1 TEEVQISDQ
10 KEDLF
15 DGYVSNIETD
25 NIREQKIL
33 SLLSFSNIINIL
45 DKKELHLPKWAY
57 IKNIN
62 ENIKFFLSKYN
73 LMNNHENKYTVKE
86 VVTHILA
93 GMQIH
98 NTIKNIEQ
106 LKESLFNRHNK
117 CLLLI
122 HTISKNV

>member
-1 TEEVQISDQ
+1 MIKNAVSSYFSWTEEVQISDQ

-15 DGYVSNIETD
+15 DEYVSNIETD

-73 LMNNHENKYTVKE
+73 LMNNHENKYTFNAVKE
-86 VVTHILA
+86 V
-93 GMQIH
+93 
-98 NTIKNIEQ
+98 
-106 LKESLFNRHNK
+106 
-117 CLLLI
+117 C
-122 HTISKNV
+122 